1 MQLKSIGESLTAL
14 NSINKVLTNTSL
26 SLESN
31 QVALTAIGKQYS
43 TTTLK
48 AAIAQSQLNKEQI
61 KTILSANGLQ
71 GELLETTAD
80 ELANAASTNLV
91 AKSQAEATLT
101 TTGLSNAFKGLIAS
115 IKGLVTAHPII
126 STVSIALAAIGS
138 IAYVISDLAKAEKRE
153 SDAKLELFEKSKEKV
168 QANQNE
174 TKSLNE
180 LIEKYKEL
188 SSKSNISLDD
198 REEIK
203 EIQNDIIDLIGT
215 EAQQL
220 DLVNGKL
227 ENQLNILKNI
237 SVEKSKQNVED
248 ARDNYYNAAYSSDVM
263 VGSADDY
270 GNDVVVE
277 WVDSFGEEIHKIKGF
292 EHINFDEVT
301 EYMWDNGFSD
311 IFRQG
316 FSWYMLDMNHVVD
329 TTDIDGLENK
339 VKRLTEFK
347 DFLADNGLISTGLYQ
362 GVASS
367 IQQYQTQ
374 RNNEIKAANILVDT
388 VVDNLAKSNN
398 ELAEIN
404 VDSLETFEQYR
415 QKLINEAKNDD
426 GINKALVD
434 GVLSN
439 DNLETAVNNFMATGS
454 EFSTWYQQWKN
465 DINNPTSNNDI
476 LFDKSFDK
484 INKDFQ
490 ELTEN
495 AELLFSINKEIS
507 EIGRV
512 SAENLSKIAEA
523 FPEDKYPEMTKSLYE
538 YQLGL
543 ISVQDLFAE
552 LEVCYET
559 DKNNYI
565 QSLIKK
571 SEADEQYFLLMR
583 EKYPEIFK
591 ELTEMYGKDVENW
604 KSIAKAKE
612 EIDSILIKSLSN
624 RWKQYF
630 HAIMGSDGKYSLLS
644 SGFDDSDIALT
655 NPATAEKLNQEYDEY
670 KGMAQGFI
678 DDANHALELLDKISY
693 KPTDFNLS
701 DLSWKGLGNS
711 SNSNSSSDSSTTK
724 DYDLIERAI
733 QKLEREISNLDTI
746 INNTFTSWN
755 ERNTAL
761 LSQIDK
767 INEKINTQQVAYEEY
782 MNLANNVGLDSYYQ
796 DLIKNGSIDVITIT
810 DKNLQNQID
819 TFQDFYDKALEAQ
832 DSVQELQSRLNELDK
847 TKFDNI
853 VKQFENIQNNISHT
867 INMIDKKL
875 DFIEEKGFFANSSI
889 YENLINQYEKQ
900 LNVLYDKHDKLTIT
914 LNSSDILEGSQA
926 WNELKQQINEVNESI
941 IDTIISIEQFSN
953 ELNKNE
959 FSKFDYFQDKINKL
973 TTESD
978 FYIDLMEAMDKK
990 TVDENGNYTNEGW
1003 TNAGLH
1009 AQNYNTYLKQAE
1021 EYAQKI
1027 DGINKQLEN
1036 DPYNTVLLEQKQKY
1050 IEAQRESI
1058 LAAYEEKNAIKDLI
1072 KAGYEE
1078 QSNSLNKII
1087 DKYKDLLS
1095 SMKEAHDYE
1104 KNIRE
1109 QTENLANL
1117 NKQYLAVLGDDSEG
1131 NRKNIQQL
1139 ENDIRE
1145 AQEELQETQYEKL
1158 ISDTEKLLDDLQSDY
1173 EELMNQRL
1181 DNIDTELVNI
1191 FNGINENANI
1201 IKDTLHQLSIDSDM
1215 LLSQEIKDIWNNPQ
1229 PVIDLNTSV
1238 DAVNENI
1245 SGTNTA
1251 IDNLRH
1257 CVEAILNKMDMII
1270 NEKLNQ
1276 IENVDSNNTTYTPNI
1291 DSSNN
1296 IPDYSN
1302 NNSNN
1307 NNSNY
1312 QNDNWWKYKADYY
1325 PKENLN
1331 IETSIVDRLKWH
1343 DYDSSREARSIY
1355 YEKMGLGSS
1364 NEYYD
1369 SYDQNVAMLS
1379 WMKANGYANGS
1390 RYINKRQIAFTQE
1403 KGSEMIYDKSTGSM
1417 LTPISMEQFIHSLQQ
1432 KSGTPTY
1439 LETGDKVFTN
1449 QMSENLWKI
1458 ARNPYDFGID
1468 IKPDLDYDIPTTT
1481 FGNRSNNVKIEFGD
1495 VCVSLPNIKNYQEFM
1510 QQAQADKN
1518 FARMIENIALGKA
1531 FGANTFDKFTFR

>member
-26 SLESN
+26 TLGSKEI
-31 QVALTAIGKQYS
+31 ALNAIGKQYS

-115 IKGLVTAHPII
+115 IKGFAIAHPII

-138 IAYVISDLAKAEKRE
+138 IAYVISDLAKAEKKE
-153 SDAKLELFEKSKEKV
+153 SDARLELFEKSKEKV

-188 SSKSNISLDD
+188 SSKSNISSDD

-203 EIQNDIIDLIGT
+203 EIQNNITDLVGT
-215 EAQQL
+215 EAQRL

-237 SVEKSKQNVED
+237 SIEKAKQNVGD
-248 ARDNYYNAAYSSDVM
+248 AKDNYYNAAYLSDVM
-263 VGSADDY
+263 TGSADDY
-270 GNDVVVE
+270 GNDVAIKWNDTE
-277 WVDSFGEEIHKIKGF
+277 ATQIHKIEKF
-292 EHINFDEVT
+292 QHIDYDEFIK
-301 EYMWDNGFSD
+301 YIHDNGFGD
-311 IFRQG
+311 IFRE
-316 FSWYMLDMNHVVD
+316 NHDKNIFALKFVVD
-329 TTDIDGLENK
+329 TTEIDGLENK

-347 DFLADNGLISTGLYQ
+347 DFLAENGLTSTGLYQ
-362 GVASS
+362 GVSSS
-367 IQQYQTQ
+367 IEQYQTQ

-583 EKYPEIFK
+583 EKYPEIFE

-612 EIDSILIKSLSN
+612 EIDSVLIKSLSN
-624 RWKQYF
+624 KWGQYF
-630 HAIMGSDGKYSLLS
+630 HAIIGADGKYNLLS
-644 SGFDDSDIALT
+644 SGFDDSHIALT
-655 NPATAEKLNQEYDEY
+655 NPATAEKLNQEYTEY
-670 KGMAQGFI
+670 QKIAQGFI

-693 KPTDFNLS
+693 TPADFNLG

-711 SNSNSSSDSSTTK
+711 SSSSDSNTAK

-733 QKLEREISNLDTI
+733 QKLEREISNLDSI
-746 INNTFTSWN
+746 VNNTFMSWN

-761 LSQIDK
+761 LSEIDK
-767 INEKINTQQVAYEEY
+767 INEKIETQQAAYEQY
-782 MNLANNVGLDSYYQ
+782 MNLANSVGLDSYYQ
-796 DLIKNGSIDVITIT
+796 DLIKNGSIDVITIK
-810 DKNLQNQID
+810 DKKLQNQID
-819 TFQDFYDKALEAQ
+819 TFQEFYDKALEAQ
-832 DSVQELQSRLNELDK
+832 DSIQELQSRLNELDK

-853 VKQFENIQNNISHT
+853 VKQFENIQNNITHT
-867 INMIDKKL
+867 INIIDKKL
-875 DFIEEKGFFANSSI
+875 NLIEEKGFFANSSI
-889 YENLINQYEKQ
+889 YENLISQYQKQ

-914 LNSSDILEGSQA
+914 LNSSNILEGSQA
-926 WNELKQQINEVNESI
+926 WNELKQQINDVNESI

-959 FSKFDYFQDKINKL
+959 FSKFDYFQDKISKL
-973 TTESD
+973 TNESD
-978 FYIDLMEAMDKK
+978 FYIDLMDSMDKK

-1009 AQNYNTYLKQAE
+1009 AQNYNAYLKQAE
-1021 EYAQKI
+1021 EYALKI

-1078 QSNSLNKII
+1078 QKNSLSKVI

-1104 KNIRE
+1104 KNIQE

-1117 NKQYLAVLGDDSEG
+1117 NKQYLATLGDDSEG
-1131 NRKNIQQL
+1131 NKKNIQQL
-1139 ENDIRE
+1139 ENDIQE
-1145 AQEELQETQYEKL
+1145 AQKELQETQYEKL
-1158 ISDTEKLLDDLQSDY
+1158 ISDTEKLLNDLQTDY

-1181 DNIDTELVNI
+1181 DDIDTELVNI
-1191 FNGINENANI
+1191 YDGINENANI
-1201 IKDTLHQLSIDSDM
+1201 IKDTLHQLSTDSDM
-1215 LLSQEIKDIWNNPQ
+1215 LLSQEIKDIWNNSQ
-1229 PVIDLNTSV
+1229 PIIDLNSSV
-1238 DAVNENI
+1238 DTVNESI

-1251 IDNLRH
+1251 IDNLRFA
-1257 CVEAILNKMDMII
+1257 VEAILNKMDMII
-1270 NEKLNQ
+1270 NDKMNQ
-1276 IENVDSNNTTYTPNI
+1276 IENIDSNNTTYTPNI
-1291 DSSNN
+1291 ESSNN

-1307 NNSNY
+1307 NSSDY
-1312 QNDNWWKYKADYY
+1312 QNDNWWRYKTDYY
-1325 PKENLN
+1325 PKEELN
-1331 IETSIVDRLKWH
+1331 IDTSIIDRLKWH

-1369 SYDQNVAMLS
+1369 SYEQNVAMLS

-1417 LTPISMEQFIHSLQQ
+1417 LTPISMEQFIRSLQQ
-1432 KSGTPTY
+1432 KNGTPTY

-1449 QMSENLWKI
+1449 QMSENLWKM

-1468 IKPDLDYDIPTTT
+1468 IKPDLDYDIPTTA
-1481 FGNRSNNVKIEFGD
+1481 FGNRNNNVKIEFGD
-1495 VCVSLPNIKNYQEFM
+1495 VHVTLPNVKNYQEFM

-1518 FARMIENIALGKA
+1518 FAKMVESIALGKA
-1531 FGANTFDKFTFR
+1531 FGANTFDKFAFR